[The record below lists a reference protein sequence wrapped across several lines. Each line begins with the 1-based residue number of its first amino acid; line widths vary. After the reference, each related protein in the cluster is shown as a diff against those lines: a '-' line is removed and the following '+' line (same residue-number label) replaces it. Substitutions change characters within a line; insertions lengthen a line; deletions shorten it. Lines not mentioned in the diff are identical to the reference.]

1 MQKLP
6 PTVMGTRRWKSF
18 LGNRRFFRLGV
29 HHKIFIITFDF
40 LKKLCY
46 NKYIKIK
53 VYFRYL
59 VAEKSDVNEQ
69 NEKIVL
75 IFGNL

>member
-1 MQKLP
+1 M
-6 PTVMGTRRWKSF
+6 
-18 LGNRRFFRLGV
+18 N
-29 HHKIFIITFDF
+29 
-40 LKKLCY
+40 